1 MALPT
6 SPYVAATYVCAALIT
21 YVVIQ
26 AAYNLVLHP
35 LSRYP
40 GPFWA
45 KVTDAYGG
53 YHAARLSL
61 PQITQRDLKQYGP
74 VIRHGP
80 NRLVFSSTKA
90 IQDIYNNP
98 RVTKSTVYLVTLST
112 LGEVCAF
119 NAQNREVHKSRR
131 KILALTTT
139 ERNIR
144 QYEPTLSEQ
153 TNIFL
158 KHILDASQSKDG
170 LIVSEPLG
178 QLGADIISLLAFGYP
193 LNVQT
198 DTTYR
203 FVPESITLGN
213 GINNVKMQFP
223 FLSNSIFSFITDL
236 LTHAQLR
243 RFYKLTDL
251 IVSTRLSSDMDGHAD
266 LFSLAADKLKND
278 KNFKIKDLWAEALF
292 LFSAGGETTATAI
305 CGVLFYL
312 SRYPHAYEKLA
323 TEIREVFSAGDEICY
338 GPKIA
343 SCRYLRA
350 CIDEALRVS
359 SPVSGTLWRQLSNE
373 EDHKQP
379 FIVDGHVVPPKTH
392 VGVNIYAMHHDEDYF
407 PEPYTY
413 KPERWLDADADTR
426 RRMNEAFLP
435 FSVGARSCSGKP
447 FAYFEASLIVAKML
461 WYFDFEKTAGEAGE
475 MGGGTAGAPYGRH
488 REKEFQLYDIFSSM
502 QEGPSLTF
510 HTRGDFWQELVTE
523 NKQ

>member
-1 MALPT
+1 ML
-6 SPYVAATYVCAALIT
+6 
-21 YVVIQ
+21 
-26 AAYNLVLHP
+26 
-35 LSRYP
+35 
-40 GPFWA
+40 
-45 KVTDAYGG
+45 
-53 YHAARLSL
+53 
-61 PQITQRDLKQYGP
+61 
-74 VIRHGP
+74 
-80 NRLVFSSTKA
+80 
-90 IQDIYNNP
+90 DIYNNP

-292 LFSAGGETTATAI
+292 LFSAGTYSRFVFFLLMGFANAHKVARPRLQPYVVCCFTCHGILTLMRNWRRKFVKSSQLVMKFAT
-305 CGVLFYL
+305 V
-312 SRYPHAYEKLA
+312 
-323 TEIREVFSAGDEICY
+323 
-338 GPKIA
+338 PK
-343 SCRYLRA
+343 
-350 CIDEALRVS
+350 
-359 SPVSGTLWRQLSNE
+359 
-373 EDHKQP
+373 
-379 FIVDGHVVPPKTH
+379 
-392 VGVNIYAMHHDEDYF
+392 
-407 PEPYTY
+407 
-413 KPERWLDADADTR
+413 
-426 RRMNEAFLP
+426 
-435 FSVGARSCSGKP
+435 
-447 FAYFEASLIVAKML
+447 
-461 WYFDFEKTAGEAGE
+461 
-475 MGGGTAGAPYGRH
+475 
-488 REKEFQLYDIFSSM
+488 
-502 QEGPSLTF
+502 
-510 HTRGDFWQELVTE
+510 
-523 NKQ
+523 